1 LGGPGYQPHSNEHTT
16 RVDFTSLDPTTN
28 YASYG
33 PPPAQ
38 FACTTVYDDLPPP
51 AAVSNHLF
59 FLLSLVLRKLKRL
72 LLNRTLSH
80 STLAHAKGTK
90 LVVWAALPIFHNTFL
105 LYGVH
110 LGSSITALWVLCAL
124 LPTSPRHACQ
134 CSLSDLAYNHR
145 RCPTMVFSVAHLR
158 VVRLL
163 VTWQDPLKE
172 VPALYSTLGCQPL
185 KTSNASRAN
194 ISIVLAHMS
203 TSFA

>member
-33 PPPAQ
+33 PPPPQ
-38 FACTTVYDDLPPP
+38 FTCTTVYDDLPPP
-51 AAVSNHLF
+51 PATVSNHLF
-59 FLLSLVLRKLKRL
+59 SLHFARLTELKRL
-72 LLNRTLSH
+72 LLKRTLGH
-80 STLAHAKGTK
+80 STLAHAEATK
-90 LVVWAALPIFHNTFL
+90 FIVWVALPFLHNTFL

-110 LGSSITALWVLCAL
+110 LGSSVTALWVLCVL

-134 CSLSDLAYNHR
+134 FSLSDLAYNHR
-145 RCPTMVFSVAHLR
+145 RCPTMVFSVALLR
-158 VVRLL
+158 VVRL
-163 VTWQDPLKE
+163 TWQDPLKE
-172 VPALYSTLGCQPL
+172 FPTLYNTLGCQPL

-194 ISIVLAHMS
+194 ISVVLAHMS